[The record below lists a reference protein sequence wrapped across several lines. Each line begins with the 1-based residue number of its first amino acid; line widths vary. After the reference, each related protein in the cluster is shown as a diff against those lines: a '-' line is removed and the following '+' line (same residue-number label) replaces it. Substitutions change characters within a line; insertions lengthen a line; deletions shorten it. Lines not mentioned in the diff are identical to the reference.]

1 MQPMQA
7 ARHDSKTATC
17 CRADLFIVAMR
28 LPFLADRQR
37 LAALYLEGEQVMV
50 RRPYKSKKRG
60 FARFVQ
66 LHEWMLKTP
75 AWRSLPPGP
84 RALYIEIKR
93 RFNGSNNGE
102 IFLSHRD
109 AADALAVH
117 RNTVGPWFKML
128 EDRGFI
134 FMTRAPHLGPSGIGQ
149 ASIWGLSE
157 EPTPD
162 GRPALET
169 FMKFKSPA
177 QNLCMAVTKRRTC
190 TSTRQAKNDQPS

>member
-1 MQPMQA
+1 MQA

-17 CRADLFIVAMR
+17 CRADPLVGAR
-28 LPFLADRQR
+28 QLQLSADSNQGQAVLHLR
-37 LAALYLEGEQVMV
+37 GEPVMG
-50 RRPYKSKKRG
+50 RKSHKHKKRG
-60 FARFVQ
+60 TARFLQ

-109 AADALAVH
+109 AAEALAVH

-134 FMTRAPHLGPSGIGQ
+134 FMTRGPHLGTSGIGQ

-162 GRPALET
+162 GKPAQKT

-177 QNLCMAVTKRRTC
+177 QNLCMADTKKRTR